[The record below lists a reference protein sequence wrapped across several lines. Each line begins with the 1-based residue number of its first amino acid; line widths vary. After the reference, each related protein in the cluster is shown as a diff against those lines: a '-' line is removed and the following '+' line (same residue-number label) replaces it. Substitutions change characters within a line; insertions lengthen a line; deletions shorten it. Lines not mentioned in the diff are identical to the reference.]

1 MPRGNRQRWEKAS
14 LMLNM
19 FNLDQFDISEM
30 MKAINEGYS
39 YFRLSAGLARAA
51 LITWELTVKAA
62 MARAASPL
70 ARKIQMER
78 EARKANPCSQ
88 RFMIQ

>member
-1 MPRGNRQRWEKAS
+1 MRNGS
-14 LMLNM
+14 
-19 FNLDQFDISEM
+19 
-30 MKAINEGYS
+30 YS

-62 MARAASPL
+62 MVSAANPL
-70 ARKIQMER
+70 TKKIQMER